1 MALIKIFNSK
11 TFNLFIK
18 IFSFLPKSRR
28 KEFYSLIPLALIAG
42 LSEIFVLTTVSRLF
56 NFLSDQPRVPIPF
69 FSNLLDFEP
78 KYKILILISSFIFLS
93 WFSSFI
99 KLFVRAKQLKLKAT
113 IWRDLSELALKNL
126 LSQEYEFFIENKNTD
141 LSTSIIVSI
150 DRVAE
155 NIVLPILKTFSGMF
169 SIILISIAILVI
181 AKISALILILGLIIG
196 FLLISLSI
204 IPYIRYANKKRLE
217 VELASNNIINESLN
231 SIIDIKLT
239 NSEIFFKEQFHKVGK
254 NSVQSIW
261 KGETLPEIPRA
272 LIEPFGITL
281 IFIIG
286 ILPSL
291 FNSDIDEIAKVIPFL
306 ATIAAACLKLTPP
319 LQDTFKG
326 YSSIRGGLPD
336 LEVTYKLINLTKNK
350 NAINNSKLI
359 DSKDYFLYP
368 KRSIELNKI
377 SYQYPNSRIKA
388 INNLSLKINVGSK
401 IAFVGGTGSGKTT
414 TANLLLQLLKPNK
427 GNLLLDN
434 LPLKQEDLKKW
445 QNNCAYVQ
453 QSFHLND
460 SSILENIAFA
470 TDRGQIDIDDV
481 WKAIESAKLK
491 EYVESLP
498 NALDTNI
505 GESGIKLSGGQRQRI
520 AIARAFYRKSRLL
533 ILDEATSSLDNKT
546 ESEVMNSIDLKKN
559 NCTLIVIAHRLST
572 VINSDKIYEFDKGK
586 IINSGNFEELC
597 KKSESFKDLK
607 FLENKIL
614 KG

>member
-141 LSTSIIVSI
+141 LSTSILVSI

-155 NIVLPILKTFSGMF
+155 NIVLPILKTVSGMF

-204 IPYIRYANKKRLE
+204 IPYIRYATKKRLE

-239 NSEIFFKEQFHKVGK
+239 NSEIFFKEQFHKIGK

-261 KGETLPEIPRA
+261 KG
-272 LIEPFGITL
+272 
-281 IFIIG
+281 
-286 ILPSL
+286 
-291 FNSDIDEIAKVIPFL
+291 
-306 ATIAAACLKLTPP
+306 KL
-319 LQDTFKG
+319 
-326 YSSIRGGLPD
+326 Y
-336 LEVTYKLINLTKNK
+336 
-350 NAINNSKLI
+350 
-359 DSKDYFLYP
+359 
-368 KRSIELNKI
+368 
-377 SYQYPNSRIKA
+377 
-388 INNLSLKINVGSK
+388 
-401 IAFVGGTGSGKTT
+401 
-414 TANLLLQLLKPNK
+414 
-427 GNLLLDN
+427 
-434 LPLKQEDLKKW
+434 
-445 QNNCAYVQ
+445 
-453 QSFHLND
+453 
-460 SSILENIAFA
+460 
-470 TDRGQIDIDDV
+470 
-481 WKAIESAKLK
+481 
-491 EYVESLP
+491 
-498 NALDTNI
+498 
-505 GESGIKLSGGQRQRI
+505 
-520 AIARAFYRKSRLL
+520 
-533 ILDEATSSLDNKT
+533 
-546 ESEVMNSIDLKKN
+546 
-559 NCTLIVIAHRLST
+559 
-572 VINSDKIYEFDKGK
+572 
-586 IINSGNFEELC
+586 
-597 KKSESFKDLK
+597 LK
-607 FLENKIL
+607 FLEH
-614 KG
+614 

>member
-546 ESEVMNSIDLKKN
+546 ESEVMNSIDLKNK

-572 VINSDKIYEFDKGK
+572 VINSDKIYEFAKGK

-597 KKSESFKDLK
+597 EKSKSFKNLN
-607 FLENKIL
+607 FLENEIL
-614 KG
+614 EG